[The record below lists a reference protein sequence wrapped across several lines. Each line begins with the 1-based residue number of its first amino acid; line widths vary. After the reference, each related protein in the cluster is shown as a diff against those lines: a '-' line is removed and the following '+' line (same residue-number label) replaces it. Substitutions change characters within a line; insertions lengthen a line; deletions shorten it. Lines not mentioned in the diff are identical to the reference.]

1 MQRSRDTTSR
11 FYDEVATCRERCI
24 SARRLPPNKPF
35 PLGERCAG
43 HFDPARSTPTDH
55 RMPILYGTLR
65 VGAAGSVLASFMCLP
80 RLMGKATAVAP
91 VPISTRRGSP
101 LRNRRRGWWYYHDR
115 HPPADHLG

>member
-1 MQRSRDTTSR
+1 MTTPLRTLQRSAGTRQNDGYRVPVWSI
-11 FYDEVATCRERCI
+11 DAG
-24 SARRLPPNKPF
+24 PPGVPQA
-35 PLGERCAG
+35 ERCAG